1 MRERCVPPAKSFD
14 VIIGVRVSAMSE
26 ENATAAAI
34 VMPNSRNS
42 LPTLP
47 CRKDIGRN
55 TATST
60 IVVATTANPISREP
74 STEAISAG
82 SPASMRR

>member
-1 MRERCVPPAKSFD
+1 MRERCAPPANSFE
-14 VIIGVRVSAMSE
+14 VIIGVSVSATSD
-26 ENATAAAI
+26 ENATAAAM
-34 VMPNSRNS
+34 VKPNSRNS

-47 CRKDIGRN
+47 CRNDIGRN

-82 SPASMRR
+82 SPRSMRR